1 MSGKMY
7 ENEESLANE
16 SAFRSLYEKYYCNT
30 LEKMPIRYQI
40 DFSVL
45 EGKRGP
51 FKPFKVCG
59 FIEFKQRSNAR
70 RKYKTVIIPLGK
82 LQASKRLY
90 EDTGK
95 DTLLWIQWTDT
106 SAWCRLNTVD
116 FDLRWQGVS
125 RRNDDRDKE
134 PVIHIPIGAFT
145 RSKWEPSKF

>member
-1 MSGKMY
+1 MSGIMY

-59 FIEFKQRSNAR
+59 FIEFKQRSNSSR
-70 RKYKTVIIPLGK
+70 RYKTVIIPLGK

-95 DTLLWIQWTDT
+95 DTLLWIEWKDT
-106 SAWCRLNTVD
+106 SGWGVLNSVP
-116 FDLRWQGVS
+116 FDLRWNDVTN
-125 RRNDDRDKE
+125 RNDEQDKE
-134 PVIHIPIGAFT
+134 PVIHIPIKEFK